1 MENDPDQLDKSDFSK
16 YVRADD
22 PLKKVP
28 EKTTSF
34 VQFSGIAFQMLGT
47 IGLGVWVGMK
57 LDAWQ
62 QNHRPIWTIVL
73 SLTAIGASLYLFIRQ
88 LTRK

>member
-1 MENDPDQLDKSDFSK
+1 MENAPDQADSESPRKPA
-16 YVRADD
+16 RADE
-22 PLKKVP
+22 PLKKVT

-34 VQFSGIAFQMLGT
+34 AQFSGIAFQMLAT
-47 IGLGVWVGMK
+47 IGLGVWAGMK

-62 QNHRPIWTIVL
+62 QNQRPVWTIVL

-88 LTRK
+88 LTNR

>member
-1 MENDPDQLDKSDFSK
+1 MENDPDQ
-16 YVRADD
+16 ADETNTTGPTGSQG
-22 PLKKVP
+22 PLKKAT

-47 IGLGVWVGMK
+47 IGLGVWAGMK
-57 LDAWQ
+57 LDALQ
-62 QNHRPIWTIVL
+62 NNHRPVWTIIL

-88 LTRK
+88 LTKR

>member
-1 MENDPDQLDKSDFSK
+1 MENDPEQPAQHQPDK
-16 YVRADD
+16 
-22 PLKKVP
+22 PLQPNSVKDMT

-34 VQFSGIAFQMLGT
+34 AQYSGIAFQMLGT
-47 IGLGVWVGMK
+47 IGLGVWVGLK
-57 LDAWQ
+57 LDEWQ
-62 QNHRPIWTIVL
+62 QNKRPIWTIVL

>member
-1 MENDPDQLDKSDFSK
+1 MENDPDQPAPHDLNKPIRGDE
-16 YVRADD
+16 
-22 PLKKVP
+22 PLKKVT

-47 IGLGVWVGMK
+47 IGLGVWAGMK

-62 QNHRPIWTIVL
+62 QNARPIWTIVL

-88 LTRK
+88 LTEK

>member
-1 MENDPDQLDKSDFSK
+1 MEDDPDQANENERNKP
-16 YVRADD
+16 VRDNV
-22 PLKKVP
+22 PLKKAT

-47 IGLGVWVGMK
+47 IGLGVWAGMK

-62 QNHRPIWTIVL
+62 SNQRPVWTIIL

-88 LTRK
+88 LTKR

>member
-1 MENDPDQLDKSDFSK
+1 MENDPELPDSSDLNTP
-16 YVRADD
+16 VRGNE
-22 PLKKVP
+22 PLKKAT

-88 LTRK
+88 LTKK

>member
-1 MENDPDQLDKSDFSK
+1 VENDPDQSDSRSPRHP
-16 YVRADD
+16 VRVDE
-22 PLKKVP
+22 PIKKAT

-34 VQFSGIAFQMLGT
+34 VQFSGIAFQMLAT
-47 IGLGVWVGMK
+47 IGLGVWAGMK

-88 LTRK
+88 LTQK

>member
-1 MENDPDQLDKSDFSK
+1 MESPSDQPEENHPNPSEKPD
-16 YVRADD
+16 R
-22 PLKKVP
+22 LKGTA

-47 IGLGVWVGMK
+47 IGLGVWLGLKVDG
-57 LDAWQ
+57 WQ
-62 QNHRPIWTIVL
+62 HNQRPIWTIIL

-88 LTRK
+88 LTRR

>member
-1 MENDPDQLDKSDFSK
+1 MENDPKPDNQIRPEDPAQGS
-16 YVRADD
+16 D
-22 PLKKVP
+22 PLKKAT

-47 IGLGVWVGMK
+47 IGLGVWAGMK
-57 LDAWQ
+57 IDEWQ
-62 QNHRPIWTIVL
+62 HNHRPIWTIIL

-88 LTRK
+88 LTQK

>member
-1 MENDPDQLDKSDFSK
+1 MENDPDQSDSHPPRNP
-16 YVRADD
+16 VRADE
-22 PLKKVP
+22 PLKKAM
-28 EKTTSF
+28 EKSTSF
-34 VQFSGIAFQMLGT
+34 VQFSGIAFQMLAT
-47 IGLGVWVGMK
+47 IGLGVWAGMK

-73 SLTAIGASLYLFIRQ
+73 SLTAIGASLYRFIRQ